1 MQPDAEPPVDPQAAR
16 RAAVEIL
23 SQPEYQPKASAWL
36 ARVLDL
42 VAEWLGRLLPDVG
55 GSPASPGVSRL
66 WSVVA
71 WVAIVALIAFGLVA
85 VVRSLRAGGWPSWR
99 RRRGRQD
106 HDRDRDEIQLDQTSP
121 AVPTEGL
128 AAGHEAAGRWRDALL
143 VRYRATVVRLADS
156 GVVTPGP
163 GTSSAEL
170 RDEVAELLE
179 PAGVPFARLTETFET
194 VWYGGAPADA
204 HTVTEANENAAHVS
218 RSIDASGRL
227 ANRAAGSGH
236 GRRAAGTGRPGVT
249 GGQLSDEVVADRP
262 ADQGRS
268 S

>member
-1 MQPDAEPPVDPQAAR
+1 MQPYAEPPVDPQAAR
-16 RAAVEIL
+16 QAAVEIL
-23 SQPEYQPKASAWL
+23 SQPEYQPKASSWL
-36 ARVLDL
+36 ARALDI
-42 VAEWLGRLLPDVG
+42 VAEWLDRLLPDLG

-71 WVAIVALIAFGLVA
+71 WVVIVALLGFGLVA

-106 HDRDRDEIQLDQTSP
+106 HDPDEIQLDQTSP

-128 AAGHEAAGRWRDALL
+128 ASDHEAAGRWRDALL

-163 GTSSAEL
+163 GTSSAEI
-170 RDEVAELLE
+170 RKEVAELLE
-179 PAGVPFARLTETFET
+179 PAGVSFARLTETFET

-204 HTVTEANENAAHVS
+204 HTVTEAKENAAHVS
-218 RSIDASGRL
+218 RPIDTSGRPPNRASG
-227 ANRAAGSGH
+227 SG
-236 GRRAAGTGRPGVT
+236 RDRDAAGTGRPGVM
-249 GGQLSDEVVADRP
+249 GEQLSDEVVADRT
-262 ADQGRS
+262 ADQGRPS
-268 S
+268 

>member
-1 MQPDAEPPVDPQAAR
+1 M
-16 RAAVEIL
+16 EIL

-36 ARVLDL
+36 ARVLDR

-170 RDEVAELLE
+170 RDEVAEMLE

-204 HTVTEANENAAHVS
+204 HTVTEANENAGHVS
-218 RSIDASGRL
+218 RSIDASGPL
-227 ANRAAGSGH
+227 ANRAAGLGH
-236 GRRAAGTGRPGVT
+236 GRGAAGTERPGVT
-249 GGQLSDEVVADRP
+249 GGQLSDEVVSDGP

>member
-23 SQPEYQPKASAWL
+23 SQPEYQPEASSWL
-36 ARVLDL
+36 ARALDR

-71 WVAIVALIAFGLVA
+71 WVAILALVGFGSVAL
-85 VVRSLRAGGWPSWR
+85 VRSLRAGGWPSWR
-99 RRRGRQD
+99 RRGRQD
-106 HDRDRDEIQLDQTSP
+106 HDPDEIQLDQSSP

-128 AAGHEAAGRWRDALL
+128 AADHEAAGRWRDALL

-163 GTSSAEL
+163 GTSSAEI

-194 VWYGGAPADA
+194 VWYGGAPVDA
-204 HTVTEANENAAHVS
+204 HTVTEAKANAAQVS
-218 RSIDASGRL
+218 RSIDASGRP
-227 ANRAAGSGH
+227 AERAAGSGR
-236 GRRAAGTGRPGVT
+236 GRGAAGTGRPGVM
-249 GGQLSDEVVADRP
+249 GGQLSDEVVADHP
-262 ADQGRS
+262 ADEGRPS
-268 S
+268 